1 MIARNSPDTAHPR
14 PKQVAK
20 DTSYLEVPS
29 EDRITS
35 IPSGRCDP
43 QGKKMLS
50 QTSRRSGRHTSRMHV
65 NRVPWHLEV
74 KVVGAYV
81 AFCYTSRCYSA
92 VGVRKSSREVNQVK
106 RNLDTAVRDENARL
120 DLISSALPSTIHR
133 QSNISSYSPDS
144 SLLTVTLDDD
154 NKTCQN
160 IEAHSLTNRAEKTA
174 WNPTTNTTTW
184 RSAESLAYD
193 TVRMV

>member
-74 KVVGAYV
+74 KVV
-81 AFCYTSRCYSA
+81 

-120 DLISSALPSTIHR
+120 DLISSTIHR